1 LKRGRKEEE
10 MMWRE
15 RERERERDRGTGREG
30 ERERGR
36 ESGTFQLEQLETK
49 GRKNGSSSTWKR

>member
-1 LKRGRKEEE
+1 VATQEFEEGTE
-10 MMWRE
+10 RRRNDVE
-15 RERERERDRGTGREG
+15 REREREIGGEG